1 MKILALVLCAA
12 TIAQAEPIEAPKRK
26 MRFWK
31 ASALVLAGALAAD
44 TASSWG
50 RPELNPLVRG
60 QGGRFDARSFGIKA
74 GIAGGG
80 LALQYFLLKRAP
92 HAERAAAYSNFAA
105 AGTLAYGAARNWSLG
120 RVR

>member
-1 MKILALVLCAA
+1 MRVVLLMLFAPLIVTA
-12 TIAQAEPIEAPKRK
+12 TEPRKPK

-60 QGGRFDARSFGIKA
+60 GGGRFDARSFGIKA

-80 LALQYFLLKRAP
+80 LAIQYFLLKRSP
-92 HAERAAAYSNFAA
+92 QAERAAAYANFTA
-105 AGTLAYGAARNWSLG
+105 AGTLGYAAARNWSFG
-120 RVR
+120 RTH